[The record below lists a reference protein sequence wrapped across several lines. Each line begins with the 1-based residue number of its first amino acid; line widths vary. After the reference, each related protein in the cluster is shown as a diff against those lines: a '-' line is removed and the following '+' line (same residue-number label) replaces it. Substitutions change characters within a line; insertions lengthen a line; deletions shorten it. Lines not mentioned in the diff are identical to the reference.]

1 MATINQ
7 ILNKIKDMAARTGLF
22 AIGKNEFFD
31 TLTDITNKMSEIND
45 NVNSVA
51 KSLVWQDPVVNIVGT
66 LPSSGLTIGQRY
78 VLTTD
83 SKIYTATSTTQ
94 FDAGTTPE
102 AGWAVKNQ
110 NDGYIHSYNGAVWKN
125 TGLTAFP
132 EEVVLSSVQVL
143 TDVQKLQVR
152 ENIGAFANN
161 NVVDEFGND
170 PTKVI
175 NQKKVTEIKVDIGS
189 VLGSDITKTIIST
202 TIQRDNYYING
213 STNAIVALSG
223 YAITNPV
230 SVVKGD
236 IIFVDSEL
244 NTTISAISKTDVTG
258 ASYQN
263 LVLGVI
269 NTKMIRSYICEF
281 DGYIA
286 FCYYK
291 TSGINVYKINSLLAG
306 QIQEVDKTKL
316 PLKLDKTEFDQ
327 AKADIA
333 LTNITPTFV
342 ANVGEID
349 KYGVVNTG
357 STGYRFTSP
366 IQLKAGQKIKCY
378 VHGTNISHISLTDSN
393 GSYYIPLVL
402 SVGGGVYNWFEYL
415 AISDCYVAL
424 STIGTTFNAT
434 ILSFKTR
441 EDIAEIKPVNDI
453 IATYAEKEINY
464 GSMLSL
470 SKLDDS
476 NPPAVPAIGSTW
488 DWQNAYTSPEYGT
501 QTYYTAEI
509 QTRLILLK
517 PGIYKYTGRCSG
529 SAGFCFYDKKAKF
542 KRGIMAKTITGE
554 QSTPLDVFV
563 FVVNSDTPYVSFNCY
578 KTHVISG
585 AFSLKRLAA
594 FNPSNKFIGTM
605 PQITGVQFDETAGAF
620 SIPVPSM
627 SFGMSFTARYLNNLC
642 NTSGTLTLMKFIGG
656 VNTYEVKLSYSPASD
671 VLLPQK
677 ENTANESNIYFP
689 NFPMAVMQSELQF
702 IKNGTLVTSL
712 KLDGKPYRTLLRQ
725 VPAMTIRYI
734 KKETDVLSTLTDLKL
749 FVDQTDGVCDLL
761 TIQKGETTLFSYV
774 IDNTKD
780 IYFIYKELQSGL
792 AAIEGYDFELTFSD
806 IEGMKV
812 EDLVATKADGLK
824 FVTAYSDNCLTT
836 GNVVYD
842 TYPVF
847 IEAMDRAPRKY
858 SVNLSGEYLNVYCDN
873 ALLFRQIVKKIDT
886 VQFGFEGVEIIE
898 AEAGDKYT
906 ENCNP
911 IVKAYTAHS
920 FYNSPTHPTSYT
932 DPDKPNLHNPV
943 GFVSML
949 KKHHD
954 DRGYVNVSAEDVAM
968 HILRGDKL
976 PEKCYFVEVDDLA
989 TLDGFKKMLSD
1000 TDPDGLRIME
1010 ILKLSGIK
1018 MGFAME
1024 FYQDNSLFLKIENGT
1039 ATEQEKSTLSL
1050 SFTNAQIQK
1059 LRCMM
1064 HTYGWTVAI
1073 HTLIYPSQNVT
1084 NISFDN
1090 FVSSVRNTIKWY
1102 ERMFLKT
1109 PLTYVTSGT
1118 GNSSPYFRRLFPM
1131 YGIPIVVQ
1139 DGTGIYSTGS
1149 KFLSY
1154 NSRDYTGTR
1163 YGMPVPDNDY

>member
-1 MATINQ
+1 MITAKITIAQPIRVNASG
-7 ILNKIKDMAARTGLF
+7 IGTRGARGMSAYEVWLTQEGNAGKTEADYLEYLQKPAIDAEGLF
-22 AIGKNEFFD
+22 SNAI
-31 TLTDITNKMSEIND
+31 
-45 NVNSVA
+45 
-51 KSLVWQDPVVNIVGT
+51 
-66 LPSSGLTIGQRY
+66 
-78 VLTTD
+78 
-83 SKIYTATSTTQ
+83 
-94 FDAGTTPE
+94 
-102 AGWAVKNQ
+102 
-110 NDGYIHSYNGAVWKN
+110 
-125 TGLTAFP
+125 
-132 EEVVLSSVQVL
+132 
-143 TDVQKLQVR
+143 
-152 ENIGAFANN
+152 
-161 NVVDEFGND
+161 VDEFGND

-189 VLGSDITKTIIST
+189 VLGSNIEKQTITLTV
-202 TIQRDNYYING
+202 QRDNY
-213 STNAIVALSG
+213 AIQGNNIVSATSYAVSNPIAVA
-223 YAITNPV
+223 
-230 SVVKGD
+230 KGD
-236 IIFVDSEL
+236 IISVNSD
-244 NTTISAISKTDVTG
+244 NGVGISVISKTDASGTSYTG
-258 ASYQN
+258 LTIST
-263 LVLGVI
+263 V
-269 NTKMIRSYICEF
+269 NTKKVRTYTCEF

-286 FCYYK
+286 ICYFK
-291 TSGINVYKINSLLAG
+291 PSLADAYKINSLLAG

-327 AKADIA
+327 TKTDIA
-333 LTNITPTFV
+333 LTNITPAFTS
-342 ANVGEID
+342 NVGEID

-366 IQLKAGQKIKCY
+366 ILLKAGQKIKCY
-378 VHGTNISHISLTDSN
+378 VMGTNIAHISLTDS
-393 GSYYIPLVL
+393 GATFYSPLVL
-402 SVGGGVYNWFEYL
+402 STSGSVYNWFEYL

-424 STIGTTFNAT
+424 STIGATFNAT
-434 ILSFKTR
+434 ILSFKCR
-441 EDIAEIKPVNDI
+441 EDIATIKPVNDI
-453 IATYAEKEINY
+453 ITPYASKEINY
-464 GSMLSL
+464 GLLLSIG
-470 SKLDDS
+470 KLDNS
-476 NPPAVPAIGSTW
+476 NPPAVPAVGSLW
-488 DWQNAYTSPEYGT
+488 DWQNAYTYANSGA
-501 QTYYTAEI
+501 QAYYTAEL
-509 QTRLILLK
+509 QTRLMKVL
-517 PGIYKYTGRCSG
+517 PGVYRYTGRCSG
-529 SAGFCFYDKKAKF
+529 SAGFCFYDKNAKF
-542 KRGIMAKTITGE
+542 KRGIQAVEITGNI
-554 QSTPLDVFV
+554 STPLDEFI
-563 FVVNSDTPYVSFNCY
+563 FVVSSDTPYISVNCY
-578 KTHVISG
+578 KTHILSG
-585 AFSLKRLAA
+585 AFSLVRLSA
-594 FNPSNKFIGTM
+594 FNPIQKFTGTM
-605 PQITGVQFDETAGAF
+605 RQITGVQFDQTAGAF
-620 SIPVPSM
+620 SIPVTSM
-627 SFGMSFTARYLNNLC
+627 SFGMSFTSRYVNNLC
-642 NTSGTLTLMKFIGG
+642 NTAGTLTLMKFIGG
-656 VNTYEVKLSYSPASD
+656 VDTYEVKLSYSPASD

-677 ENTANESNIYFP
+677 ENTANESNIYYP
-689 NFPMAVMQSELQF
+689 NFPMAVMQSEIQYY
-702 IKNGTLVTSL
+702 KNGTLVTSI

-725 VPAMTIRYI
+725 VPAMTIRYV

-749 FVDQTDGVCDLL
+749 FIDQTDGICDLL
-761 TIQKGETTLFSYV
+761 TITRGETTLFSYA

-780 IYFIYKELQSGL
+780 IYFIYKEIQAGL
-792 AAIEGYDFELTFSD
+792 AAIEDYDFELTFSD

-858 SVNLSGEYLNVYCDN
+858 SVNIAGEYLNIYCDN

-886 VQFGFEGVEIIE
+886 FRFGFEGVEIIE
-898 AEAGDKYT
+898 AESGDKYT

-911 IVKAYTAHS
+911 IIKAYTAHS
-920 FYNSPTHPTSYT
+920 FYNSPTHPNSYT

-1000 TDPDGLRIME
+1000 TDKDGLRIME

-1024 FYQDNSLFLKIENGT
+1024 FYQDNLLFRKIEGGT
-1039 ATEQEKSTLSL
+1039 ATDEEKATLSL
-1050 SFTNAQIQK
+1050 SFTNAQIQR

-1064 HTYGWTVAI
+1064 RTYGWTIAI
-1073 HTLIYPSQNVT
+1073 HTLVWPSQNVT
-1084 NISFDN
+1084 NINFDD

-1102 ERMFLKT
+1102 ERMFERT

-1163 YGMPVPDNDY
+1163 YGMPVTDYDY